1 MSEKRLFVVETVN
14 TFSEVHIVEAEN
26 EEMAKKIAENSDYN
40 ASKWLGTQVSN
51 VYHYDEREIPRLV
64 KMDTYFFDGYAT
76 VDEEG
81 YLYYKKM
88 NGEVNGNM
96 SPRKIFET

>member
-26 EEMAKKIAENSDYN
+26 EEIAKKIAENSDYN

-51 VYHYDEREIPRLV
+51 VYHYDEREMPRLV
-64 KMDTYFFDGYAT
+64 KMDTYFFDVYAT

-96 SPRKIFET
+96 RCEKIFET